1 MKVSEVLA
9 LRIENIALKLTVLQA
24 QAGPL
29 VKERDRLI
37 EEARKESNVPDGWL
51 YNTDTG
57 EFVEPK

>member
-1 MKVSEVLA
+1 MKISELHA
-9 LRIENIALKLTVLQA
+9 ARIENASLKLTILQLQA
-24 QAGPL
+24 APL